1 MSCWVEQSDIA
12 DRVSTRV
19 AQAPTKKSHPRRWNE
34 DVMVSEADLVQK
46 AQSAIGP
53 EETVLAAGVFGLQ
66 DNYAAIALGG
76 VVSGAVA
83 SELPG
88 GAMGDAVAGAAGIH
102 MTRQVVAANKGV
114 TVRMLVAVTDTYIHL
129 FALGN
134 LGSDPER
141 ELMRFTRAS
150 TQCHVS
156 KFGASRQ
163 LKLRDEAANQEIGLT
178 GSAAFFSAYT
188 EGDKAVLTTLNSDS
202 K

>member
-1 MSCWVEQSDIA
+1 
-12 DRVSTRV
+12 
-19 AQAPTKKSHPRRWNE
+19 
-34 DVMVSEADLVQK
+34 MVSEADLVQK

-150 TQCHVS
+150 YQS
-156 KFGASRQ
+156 AMSRSSARSRQ
-163 LKLRDEAANQEIGLT
+163 LKLKDEAANQEIGLT